1 MSNDISH
8 DPLEGKGEEMI
19 PEKGLPFDDIDETP
33 LEDIPPEERIPDFEE
48 NDVVFDDEQPLLEE
62 IAFDDEETDLSESD
76 LSEGS
81 EEIASEDFSGFE
93 FTAEEAE
100 ALIGDFSE
108 AFGTEATPWSL
119 SEEEADALMGDVG
132 EAFTPRD
139 AFGEGDS
146 EEMDVHVPAD
156 AVPMVQEFDQPPDD
170 LADQGMGT
178 HLEDASVT
186 TEGAHTDEH
195 LFSRASFQDPGP
207 QAPVDAQATTQ
218 HPAQKETKPMV
229 NLLVTDKDM
238 QALWRRADEAQQNVT
253 RHISTL
259 YIAQPMLDHIQ
270 SARNELMAGKKFYED
285 AERHINEV
293 EYRVELIKKLD
304 KWSTTLIPWLFLY
317 IAVWFVGLIV
327 AIFLIGDGI
336 FAGDALPLTMLAGS
350 MIWGGMGGIIGALLP
365 LIKHFSTD
373 RDFAR
378 SHVWWYITSPFVGS
392 VMGAVIYLVMSSG
405 LISIAGGS
413 SIITYILAGLA
424 GYQHNVFTDLVK
436 QLLKK
441 LELKPK
447 EESEN
452 KKTEETPPQEE
463 IKG

>member
-48 NDVVFDDEQPLLEE
+48 EEVAFDDEQPLLEE
-62 IAFDDEETDLSESD
+62 IAFDDEEPMLSKPNTSVE
-76 LSEGS
+76 S
-81 EEIASEDFSGFE
+81 EEISSEDSSGFE
-93 FTAEEAE
+93 FTVEEAE
-100 ALIGDFSE
+100 ALIGDISE

-119 SEEEADALMGDVG
+119 SEEEADALVGDVG
-132 EAFTPRD
+132 EAFTPSD

-146 EEMDVHVPAD
+146 EEMDLPEPAD
-156 AVPMVQEFDQPPDD
+156 VVPMVEEFDQPPDN
-170 LADQGMGT
+170 LIDQGMGT
-178 HLEDASVT
+178 HLEDADIT
-186 TEGAHTDEH
+186 AEGAHTDEQ
-195 LFSRASFQDPGP
+195 LFSQASFQDPGP
-207 QAPVDAQATTQ
+207 QVPDAPPASIQ
-218 HPAQKETKPMV
+218 HPAQKESKPMV
-229 NLLVTDKDM
+229 DLLVTDKDM
-238 QALWRRADEAQQNVT
+238 QTLWRRADKAQEDVT
-253 RHISTL
+253 RYISTL

-270 SARNELMAGKKFYED
+270 DARNELMAGKKYYED

-293 EYRVELIKKLD
+293 EYRVELSKKLD
-304 KWSTTLIPWLFLY
+304 KWSTTLIPWLFIY
-317 IAVWFVGLIV
+317 IAIWFVGLIV
-327 AIFLIGDGI
+327 AIFVIGDGI
-336 FAGDALPLTMLAGS
+336 FASDALPLTMLAGS

-373 RDFAR
+373 RDFAK
-378 SHVWWYITSPFVGS
+378 SHLWWYITSPFVGS

-447 EESEN
+447 EESQD
-452 KKTEETPPQEE
+452 KKPEEIPPQEE